1 MGHDFNL
8 TREDLDR
15 IDRKKRKLKVSI
27 SYKVDES
34 LEIPDLENNFT
45 PKEVKNSKSIK
56 TEIIDLNK
64 KKNKSNKL
72 I

>member
-1 MGHDFNL
+1 MGYDFNL
-8 TREDLDR
+8 TREDLER
-15 IDRKKRKLKVSI
+15 ANKKKGKLRASI

-34 LEIPDLENNFT
+34 LEIPDLEKNFT
-45 PKEVKNSKSIK
+45 PKEIKNSKPVK
-56 TEIIDLNK
+56 TEVVDLKK

>member
-1 MGHDFNL
+1 MGSNFNL

-45 PKEVKNSKSIK
+45 PKEVKNSKAIK

>member
-8 TREDLDR
+8 TREDLAR
-15 IDRKKRKLKVSI
+15 IDKKKRKLKVSI

-45 PKEVKNSKSIK
+45 PKEVKNSKSVK

>member
-45 PKEVKNSKSIK
+45 PKEVKNSKAIK

>member
-15 IDRKKRKLKVSI
+15 IERKKRKLKVSI

-45 PKEVKNSKSIK
+45 PKEVKNSKAIK

>member
-1 MGHDFNL
+1 MGSNFNL

-45 PKEVKNSKSIK
+45 PKEVKNSKAIK

-64 KKNKSNKL
+64 KKSKSNKL